1 MGAKSSVN
9 SSIVVPGLD
18 KALKRIS
25 NSVELSAKDLPIPE
39 MSNQEIARL
48 PEFVTR
54 GDMLKLEL
62 FKAKSALNEMIVSK
76 STRVSSHLKLKEKE
90 LMLSKSWVFTG
101 IIKSSPVDT
110 VMLETEKTTG
120 GWLYKLMQ
128 KKRQTGKKSV
138 DFMLSDELKVD
149 ISGEIV
155 CIIEQYG
162 VRWA

>member
-1 MGAKSSVN
+1 
-9 SSIVVPGLD
+9 
-18 KALKRIS
+18 
-25 NSVELSAKDLPIPE
+25 
-39 MSNQEIARL
+39 
-48 PEFVTR
+48 
-54 GDMLKLEL
+54 MLKLEL

-110 VMLETEKTTG
+110 VVLETEKTTG

-138 DFMLSDELKVD
+138 DFMLSYELKVD